1 MTSVV
6 NRSRSR
12 SISRQPAPLSLQS
25 PVQQLRGVGERTAE
39 SLARLG
45 LRHVRDLLFHLPLR
59 YQDRS
64 RIIPL
69 GALVA
74 GAEVL
79 IEGEVLLSELRYG
92 RRRMLLVRIGDGTG
106 MLMLRFFHFSTRQR
120 EGLQR
125 GQWLRLYGEVR
136 VGGSGGLEMVHPEYQ
151 CIEKKAALALEANL
165 TPVYPMGDGVRQALL
180 RKLIDQ
186 ALMLVMPEVASRA
199 NPDKPAQ
206 VMLEWLDDAE
216 LGELGLMALD
226 EAIRTVHSPASDAEL
241 SLLRE
246 CRHPAQRRLA
256 FEELLVQ
263 QFSFRQ
269 LRERVRCQ
277 QAPLCSGDGFLRE
290 QLQADLTFALTA
302 AQQRVIAEIDRDL
315 SCKSPMQR
323 LVQGDVGSGKTVVAA
338 MAVLQV
344 VESGFQA
351 AVMAPTELLAEQ
363 HFKVFC
369 DWLQP
374 LGIEVA
380 WLSGKL
386 KGKGREQML
395 EKIGTGQARVAVGTH
410 ALFQEQVVF
419 DHLGLVVIDEQ
430 HRFGVHQRLAL
441 REKGRSRGL
450 FPHQLIMTATPIPRT
465 MVMTAYADLDTSVID
480 ELPPGRQPVQTI
492 SVPDSRRDEVLQ
504 RVEHAC
510 HQGQQVYWVCTLIEE
525 SELLQCQ
532 AATETATLLAEILSD
547 VRVGLIHGRL
557 KSSEKE
563 GLMARFK
570 AGEIDLLVATT
581 VIEVGVDVPNASLMV
596 IENADRLGL
605 AQLHQLRGRIGRG
618 HQRSSCVLMY
628 HPPLGQRGRDRLAI
642 LRETNDGF
650 EIARRDLELRGPGEV
665 LGTRQTGELQFRVA
679 DLVRDQDLIPAV
691 NRVATR
697 LFAEA
702 PQRVKPVVERW
713 LGCSAQYGEV

>member
-6 NRSRSR
+6 NRPRSASAR
-12 SISRQPAPLSLQS
+12 RQLSLSLQS
-25 PVQQLRGVGERTAE
+25 PLQQLHGVGERTAE

-45 LRHVRDLLFHLPLR
+45 LRYVRDLLFHLPLR

-64 RIIPL
+64 QIIPL
-69 GALVA
+69 GMLAA
-74 GAEVL
+74 GTEVL
-79 IEGEVLLSELRYG
+79 VEGEVLLSELRYG
-92 RRRMLLVRIGDGTG
+92 RRRMLLVKVGDGTG

-120 EGLQR
+120 EGLER
-125 GQWLRLYGEVR
+125 GQWLRLFGEVR
-136 VGGSGGLEMVHPEYQ
+136 AGGGGLEMVHPEYQ
-151 CIEKKAALALEANL
+151 CIEERATLALESDL

-180 RKLIDQ
+180 RKLMAQ
-186 ALMLVMPEVASRA
+186 VLMLVAPLPLASAHSQQVATE
-199 NPDKPAQ
+199 
-206 VMLEWLDDAE
+206 MLEWLDE
-216 LGELGLMALD
+216 SERGELGLMTLD
-226 EAIRTVHSPASDAEL
+226 EALATVHRPASDIEL

-263 QFSFRQ
+263 QFSFLQ
-269 LRERVRCQ
+269 LRERVRRQ
-277 QAPLCSGDGFLRE
+277 HAPLCMGDGRCLPGR
-290 QLQADLTFALTA
+290 LQAGLAFALTT
-302 AQQRVIAEIDRDL
+302 AQQRVIAEINHDL
-315 SCKSPMQR
+315 SCHSPMQR

-351 AVMAPTELLAEQ
+351 AVMAPTEILAEQ
-363 HFKVFC
+363 HFKAFC

-441 REKGRSRGL
+441 REKGRRHGL

-492 SVPDSRRDEVLQ
+492 SVPDTRRDEILQ

-510 HQGQQVYWVCTLIEE
+510 NQGRQVYWVCTLIDE
-525 SELLQCQ
+525 SEVLQCQ
-532 AATETATLLAEILSD
+532 AATETATLLAEALSN

-557 KSSEKE
+557 KANDKE
-563 GLMARFK
+563 ELMARFK

-605 AQLHQLRGRIGRG
+605 AQLHQLRGRVGRG
-618 HQRSSCVLMY
+618 CQRSSCVLMY
-628 HPPLGQRGRDRLAI
+628 HPPLAQRGRDRLAI
-642 LRETNDGF
+642 LRESNDGF

-679 DLVRDQDLIPAV
+679 DLVRDQDMIPVV
-691 NRVATR
+691 NRLAGR
-697 LFAEA
+697 LFEKT
-702 PQRVKPVVERW
+702 PQRVKPIVERW
-713 LGCSAQYGEV
+713 LGTSAQYGEV